1 MFFSKYLVL
10 NTRDRKYFSY
20 QIQKKKTKKKEK
32 QKIAIPLQFSSKIT
46 VSREIT

>member
-20 QIQKKKTKKKEK
+20 QIQKKKTKEK

>member
-1 MFFSKYLVL
+1 MFFSKDLVL
-10 NTRDRKYFSY
+10 HTRYGKYFCY
-20 QIQKKKTKKKEK
+20 QIKKKKTKEK

>member
-20 QIQKKKTKKKEK
+20 QIQKKTKTKEK